1 MLSVR
6 KFHNFV
12 YRCYFNS
19 CQRIIVFHNGFKKL
33 RSSMILERVVGSML
47 GTRWVVSGRR
57 KRRALRVRGRSPP
70 FRNLQFIGYGVMN
83 DLG

>member
-1 MLSVR
+1 
-6 KFHNFV
+6 
-12 YRCYFNS
+12 
-19 CQRIIVFHNGFKKL
+19 
-33 RSSMILERVVGSML
+33 MILERVVGSML

-57 KRRALRVRGRSPP
+57 KRRALRVRGRSPT